1 MYEIIVKM
9 INVLYYS
16 INSHNLSI
24 IMVYITQL

>member
-9 INVLYYS
+9 MNVLYYS

-24 IMVYITQL
+24 IMVHIT